1 MSIAK
6 YIWRNCKR
14 NRARSLLTGLS
25 IAVGTALVTLLFG
38 AMAIQQAW
46 CLDTEKYNRVV
57 VTSNQGLLGT
67 LPVAHLAKIRSIE
80 GVDSAVP
87 FTWFGGAYEARSN
100 PFAQFATDPSA
111 TLDVWHEFTLP
122 TDQFESWKNT
132 RIGCIASREL
142 AERWKWRIGQSIRLE
157 GRYYPF
163 DLQLELSGIFDAPR
177 YSNSLLF
184 HWEYLD
190 AEVKRSAPARAGN
203 AGFIY
208 AKVRDSAAV
217 ATVAQQIDEKFANS
231 SDPTTSQ
238 SESAFS
244 LMFVDMIGDV
254 WRLIQIISMAVCV
267 SLMLVTANSIAMST
281 RDRRFE
287 FAVLRALGF
296 PQSRIFMTVV
306 GESTLLSILGCAC
319 GQLTALGLLELLHRS
334 NPRMFPSGV
343 ADIIGLWFVLIF
355 VAALGMGILSA
366 IIPAAIAARVRIID
380 AMRAV

>member
-1 MSIAK
+1 MGIAK

-46 CLDTEKYNRVV
+46 GLDTEKYNRVV
-57 VTSNQGLLGT
+57 VTSNQGLFGN
-67 LPVAHLAKIRSIE
+67 LPIAHLAKIRAME
-80 GVDSAVP
+80 NVDAAVP
-87 FTWFGGAYEARSN
+87 FTWFGGAYQARNN
-100 PFAQFATDPSA
+100 PFAQFATDAKA
-111 TLDVWHEFTLP
+111 TLSVWHEFTLP
-122 TDQFESWKNT
+122 PDQFNIWKNT

-142 AERWKWRIGQSIRLE
+142 AERWKWQIGQPIKLE

-163 DLQLELSGIFDAPR
+163 DLQLELTGIFDAPR

-190 AEVKRSAPARAGN
+190 EQLRRFAPARAGN

-208 AKVRDSAAV
+208 AKVKNSAAV
-217 ATVAQQIDEKFANS
+217 ATTAQQIDARFANS

-254 WRLIQIISMAVCV
+254 WRLIQIISLAVCA
-267 SLMLVTANSIAMST
+267 SLTLVTANSIAMST

-296 PQSRIFMTVV
+296 PQTRIFMTVV
-306 GESTLLSILGCAC
+306 GESTLLSVLGCAI
-319 GQLTALGLLELLHRS
+319 GQFTALGLLELLHRS

-343 ADIIGLWFVLIF
+343 ADIVGPWFALIF
-355 VAALGMGILSA
+355 GSAIGIGILSA
-366 IIPAAIAARVRIID
+366 IIPAAVAARVRVVD
-380 AMRAV
+380 AIRAV